1 MGALVGRSELP
12 VEGNWSTSALNSLTV
27 CSTGDTKDEH
37 DHWHNGGPQTY
48 TLTTSEESIDLSS
61 KNLGPAD
68 VALLT
73 AWLQRPKARVTL
85 AQVDVSDNRIDE
97 ACAKTLRAVAEKE
110 GCEILGV

>member
-1 MGALVGRSELP
+1 MAITEPSKYVNVHSFNRIPTYDTET
-12 VEGNWSTSALNSLTV
+12 VE
-27 CSTGDTKDEH
+27 
-37 DHWHNGGPQTY
+37 
-48 TLTTSEESIDLSS
+48 
-61 KNLGPAD
+61 NLLAITET
-68 VALLT
+68 ALLT